1 MERGLSV
8 CMMRSIV
15 CCIIKVLISIEC
27 CCRSR
32 GMVKDVKPLLG
43 RALLGTRQRL
53 RYACWIHFHGT
64 AISRDT
70 SILIMKTRHCISG
83 WGRVVPLGLWLC
95 ASWMAWPI
103 VIVCGTQTAV
113 GVTCRGVNALILLDW
128 NLSFYSFFLWFS
140 KFLYF
145 CPQVSPKQRCV
156 FIGNNIALVL
166 YSECPWT

>member
-1 MERGLSV
+1 
-8 CMMRSIV
+8 MMRFIV

-70 SILIMKTRHCISG
+70 SILIIKTRHCISG
-83 WGRVVPLGLWLC
+83 WGRVVSLGLGLTHC
-95 ASWMAWPI
+95 HRLRPADGGGCNLPRCQCSHSFRLKSYFFLFFP
-103 VIVCGTQTAV
+103 
-113 GVTCRGVNALILLDW
+113 LILQV
-128 NLSFYSFFLWFS
+128 FVFLQTS
-140 KFLYF
+140 T
-145 CPQVSPKQRCV
+145 
-156 FIGNNIALVL
+156 A
-166 YSECPWT
+166 E

>member
-1 MERGLSV
+1 MERELSV

-15 CCIIKVLISIEC
+15 CCIIKVLIGIEC

-70 SILIMKTRHCISG
+70 SILIIKTRHYISG
-83 WGRVVPLGLWLC
+83 CGRVVLSGLGLTHCHRLRPADGGGGC
-95 ASWMAWPI
+95 LQSA
-103 VIVCGTQTAV
+103 
-113 GVTCRGVNALILLDW
+113 NAHFLF
-128 NLSFYSFFLWFS
+128 NPNHTFYSFF
-140 KFLYF
+140 Y
-145 CPQVSPKQRCV
+145 
-156 FIGNNIALVL
+156 
-166 YSECPWT
+166 